1 MIRNI
6 YSILA
11 ASLALSVLSGC
22 EKETFFNG
30 NAGEGQLDCRSLSVD
45 YINSGRQ
52 TRAGVNIGDFTVD
65 FVNSDNVSVKSC
77 LYSELPEVVA
87 LPVGTYTI
95 KASYGDNPIAEWE
108 APYYLGASGSSFEIK
123 AGEVTA
129 DVAPVECELSNIKI
143 MVNIDDLGLGVIGD
157 DAKVVVYAGDA
168 DNGRL
173 VFDKTTNSKAG
184 YFRYIEGS
192 NTIIA
197 TFSGTVD
204 GVYVEGQSRGY
215 SDASAGN
222 SYIINFTITKPDEL
236 GTGGVVIGDED
247 NDGIFVDASI
257 SITDEN
263 YVVDPDDG
271 SSDDNNIID
280 DMRPVEDPLPDTPGS
295 GNNPGT
301 EPGTGEQPGGD
312 QPGSG
317 EDPAPS
323 AGGPRIE
330 NTSPG
335 LVFDGSVDMATID
348 ACYFD
353 VVSNTGITAFTI
365 HIDSNSL
372 TPGELAG
379 VGLAADMDLINPG
392 ELEDPL
398 SNLGFPVGASV
409 LNQPSCHFD
418 ISTFLGLLSV
428 LGPGEHKFYL
438 TVTDAEGTLETYFGL
453 IQR

>member
-1 MIRNI
+1 MIRKI
-6 YSILA
+6 YSFLA
-11 ASLALSVLSGC
+11 AALALTALTGC

-30 NAGEGQLDCRSLSVD
+30 NSGEGQLDCRSLSVD
-45 YINSGRQ
+45 YINSGRK
-52 TRAGVNIGDFTVD
+52 TRAGVNVGDFTVD

-77 LYSELPEVVA
+77 LYSELPDVVA
-87 LPVGTYTI
+87 LPVGSYTI
-95 KASYGDNPIAEWE
+95 KASYGDNPIAKWE

-129 DVAPVECELSNIKI
+129 DVEPVECELSNIKV
-143 MVNIDDLGLGVIGD
+143 MVNIDDLGISTIGD
-157 DAKVVVYAGDA
+157 DAKVVVSAGDA

-192 NTIIA
+192 NSLIA

-204 GVYVEGQSRGY
+204 GVFVQGQSRGY

-222 SYIINFTITKPDEL
+222 SYVINFTITKPDEL
-236 GTGGVVIGDED
+236 GTGGIVIGDED

-263 YVVDPDDG
+263 YVLDPDDDSG
-271 SSDDNNIID
+271 DGNTIID
-280 DMRPVEDPLPDTPGS
+280 DMRPIEDPMPDTPGS
-295 GNNPGT
+295 GDNPGT
-301 EPGTGEQPGGD
+301 EPGSGEQPGGGD
-312 QPGSG
+312 
-317 EDPAPS
+317 EPAPS
-323 AGGPRIE
+323 SQGPRIE

-335 LVFDGSVDMATID
+335 LVFDGSVDMATITD
-348 ACYFD
+348 CYFD

-372 TPGELAG
+372 TPEELDG

-392 ELEDPL
+392 ELAEPL
-398 SNLGFPVGASV
+398 TNLGFPVGANV
-409 LNQPSCHFD
+409 LDQNSCHFD
-418 ISTFLGLLSV
+418 ISNFLGLLAV
-428 LGPGEHKFYL
+428 LGAGEHKFYL

-453 IQR
+453 IQK